1 MARALIELNDN
12 VRAIKALPT
21 PNTFS
26 QIGRDLRRNSHLCL
40 GPGMVDVGKGD
51 EDAERGQNRGEL
63 TVASESDQSHLAAT

>member
-26 QIGRDLRRNSHLCL
+26 QIGRDL
-40 GPGMVDVGKGD
+40 
-51 EDAERGQNRGEL
+51 
-63 TVASESDQSHLAAT
+63 